1 MMSNSSF
8 RFKQF
13 TIFHDRCAM
22 KVGTDGVL
30 LGAWT
35 SVDNCVHILDV
46 GTGSGLIALMM
57 AQRCPGAVVTAI
69 DVDRECCRQA
79 VENVEASPFHDRIAV
94 KVSSFQ
100 QFAVSRADLYD
111 LIVSNPP
118 FFSRSL
124 LPPDAG
130 RAHARHSVSLSLDD
144 LLHGA
149 DRCLSPDGRLALI
162 LPADRLPELLQMS
175 ESHSFCLRRL
185 TRVVPAPG
193 KPVRRV
199 LVELSRSK
207 GMLEESQLLIEES
220 RHHYTPEF
228 AALVR
233 DFYLNL

>member
-1 MMSNSSF
+1 
-8 RFKQF
+8 
-13 TIFHDRCAM
+13 M

-30 LGAWT
+30 LGAWA
-35 SVDNCVHILDV
+35 SVDHGIHILDV
-46 GTGSGLIALMM
+46 GTGSGLIALML
-57 AQRCPGAVVTAI
+57 AQRNMNAEVTAI
-69 DVDRECCRQA
+69 DIDQNAFLQA
-79 VENVEASPFHDRIAV
+79 RDNVNASPYMKRINV
-94 KVSSFQ
+94 INTSFQ
-100 QFAVSRADLYD
+100 QFALHPPRLFD

-149 DRCLSPDGRLALI
+149 DRCLSPEGRLALI

-175 ESHSFCLRRL
+175 ESRSFCLRRL

-199 LVELSRSK
+199 LVELSRSE
-207 GMLEESQLLIEES
+207 GMLEETQLLIEES